1 MIAHILYIFSLILF
15 FFSLSYYINKSRQYK
30 KNPDSVTDIKKY
42 DSLFFILFI
51 FIAIV
56 NVFCN
61 IYIIYQNQYMQSYF
75 SWIGAPIFFTFMIH
89 FPLGRFL
96 FKKYQNDRNE
106 SRTKPKKSNSV
117 YIEAVFCTSIITAF
131 IPSYLLFG
139 VFHLPI
145 DQTKLSEPLL
155 LTILISLSIYQ
166 LIISFFRILQKEKKN
181 VSYASFGICI
191 IALLISSYCYNLLLD
206 FYFIPAVGP
215 EGFLTMFTYTG
226 ALLLILYLIATIQ
239 AEKRLFKD
247 KKECSWKDGFLV
259 LEITDIVEGIV
270 LPLAAVLFCVLNH
283 FNLITA

>member
-1 MIAHILYIFSLILF
+1 MIAHILYVFTPILF
-15 FFSLSYYINKSRQYK
+15 FFFLSYHINKSRQYK

-51 FIAIV
+51 LITVVNIV
-56 NVFCN
+56 CT
-61 IYIIYQNQYMQSYF
+61 IYVIYQNQYMQSYF
-75 SWIGAPIFFTFMIH
+75 SWIGAPILFTFMIY

-106 SRTKPKKSNSV
+106 NGMKPKNTNNV
-117 YIEAVFCTSIITAF
+117 YTEAVFCASIIMAF

-155 LTILISLSIYQ
+155 LSLLISLSLYQ
-166 LIISFFRILQKEKKN
+166 LIISLYRIFQKEKKN

-206 FYFIPAVGP
+206 YYFIPVVGP
-215 EGFLTMFTYTG
+215 QGFLTMFTYTG
-226 ALLLILYLIATIQ
+226 ALLLILYLIASIQ
-239 AEKRLFKD
+239 TEKQLFKD

-259 LEITDIVEGIV
+259 LEITDIVEGII
-270 LPLAAVLFCVLNH
+270 LPLASVLFCILNH
-283 FNLITA
+283 FHLITA